1 MISRP
6 SDPFNADFVA
16 RHGRAPDAIAS
27 APGRV
32 NLIGEH
38 TDTSEGLVLPIAIPR
53 ITRVEVARRDDREAH
68 VASASIDGGAVATF
82 TVGRET
88 KQGSWID
95 YVQGTVRAVMK
106 AGHALSGFDAWVTSD
121 LPIGAGLASSAAL
134 EVALVRA
141 LRSAFALGLD
151 EIEIAHI
158 GRAAE
163 TDFVGAPIGIMD
175 QMAASLATTEAALLI
190 DTRTLAHE
198 HVALPSELEVLV
210 IDSGVVHAHSGGE
223 YATRRAEVDR
233 AASILGV
240 KSLRD
245 AFDGDVRASPAAIA
259 ALAAP
264 LDRRARHVLSENR
277 RVLEVVAALRAGD
290 LAALRA
296 LFAASHASLR
306 DDFEVTVPAVDRLV
320 AIAQADRDV
329 IAARMTGGG
338 FGGAIV
344 ALARRG
350 HAREAGA
357 RIVAS
362 YGAAGAARGTVIV
375 P

>member
-1 MISRP
+1 MIARS

-16 RHGRAPDAIAS
+16 RYGHAPHAIAS

-53 ITRVEVARRDDREAH
+53 ITRVEVKRRDDR
-68 VASASIDGGAVATF
+68 VVRVGSANMDGGALLTF
-82 TVGRET
+82 TVGRES
-88 KQGSWID
+88 KQGTWVD
-95 YVQGTVRAVMK
+95 YVQGTVRALMST
-106 AGHALSGFDAWVTSD
+106 GDALSGFDAWIASD
-121 LPIGAGLASSAAL
+121 IPIGAGLASSAAL

-141 LRSAFALGLD
+141 LRTAFALGLD
-151 EIEIAHI
+151 ELEIARLA
-158 GRAAE
+158 RAAE

-175 QMAASLATTEAALLI
+175 PMAASLATTEAALFL
-190 DTRTLAHE
+190 DTRTLAYE
-198 HVALPSELEVLV
+198 HVALPSSLEVLV
-210 IDSGVVHAHSGGE
+210 IDSGVVHSHASGE

-233 AASILGV
+233 AAYILDV
-240 KSLRD
+240 KTLRD
-245 AFDGDVRASPAAIA
+245 AFEGDVRATAAAIA
-259 ALAAP
+259 TLAPP
-264 LDRRARHVLSENR
+264 LDRRARHVVSENR
-277 RVLEVVAALRAGD
+277 RVLDTVAALRTGD
-290 LAALRA
+290 AVALRS

-306 DDFEVTVPAVDRLV
+306 DDFEVTVPEVDDLV
-320 AIAQADRDV
+320 AAAQADPDV

-362 YGAAGAARGTVIV
+362 SGGNVVV